1 MHAVTVSFFRAVWS
15 QMHPRMLLLTL
26 LPFVLAVV
34 LWGVALWFCLQ
45 PAIDWLQAYFV
56 AHDGFRIAGSLLDT
70 VGLNAI
76 RAVVVPLIAMWLLL
90 PLMIITALVFISLFA
105 MPSVE
110 RHVAVRHYPQLEK
123 RRGGGIWGSARTA
136 VLSLLVFFLLWVLTL
151 PVAIIPPLGFVIHPL
166 LWGWLTY
173 RVMGYDALAAHADI
187 QERQE
192 ILKRH
197 RWPLLA
203 IGTVTGVLGTAPTL
217 LWLGGVLSVVFFPF
231 FAAVAI
237 WLYVLFFIFS
247 GLWFQHYCLSA
258 LTSYREERSASA
270 GGMAVVITEDT
281 EESAWQ

>member
-1 MHAVTVSFFRAVWS
+1 
-15 QMHPRMLLLTL
+15 MHPRMLLLTL
-26 LPFVLAVV
+26 LPFVLAVI
-34 LWGVALWFCLQ
+34 LWGVVLWFCLQ

-56 AHDGFRIAGSLLDT
+56 AHDGFRIAGDLLDT

-110 RHVAVRHYPQLEK
+110 RHVAARYYPQLEK
-123 RRGGGIWGSARTA
+123 RRGGGIWGSAGTA

-151 PVAIIPPLGFVIHPL
+151 PVAIIPPLGFFIHPL

-187 QERQE
+187 NERQE
-192 ILKRH
+192 ILKRR
-197 RWPLLA
+197 RWPLLV

-258 LTSYREERSASA
+258 LTSYRKERTASA
-270 GGMAVVITEDT
+270 EGTTVVIT